1 MTQLEAAKRGIVTP
15 EMEYVAKVEGL
26 DPRVEIVIPANK
38 IHLSKNLRK
47 LTGIGKG
54 LRTKVNANLGTSFD
68 YVNVEEEKQKLLVAV
83 EAGADTVMDLSTGGD
98 FRWGYAKFLWVAFRY
113 TRRNLTP
120 RKQKVQSLT
129 LNRMTS

>member
-1 MTQLEAAKRGIVTP
+1 MLGVSPAERTLWVQYKVPFLRGSKVFPNYGIVTP
-15 EMEYVAKVEGL
+15 EMEYVARG
-26 DPRVEIVIPANK
+26 EIVIPANK

-83 EAGADTVMDLSTGGD
+83 EAGADTVMDLSTGG
-98 FRWGYAKFLWVAFRY
+98 GK
-113 TRRNLTP
+113 P
-120 RKQKVQSLT
+120 
-129 LNRMTS
+129 

>member
-1 MTQLEAAKRGIVTP
+1 MLRRLRE
-15 EMEYVAKVEGL
+15 L
-26 DPRVEIVIPANK
+26 DPRMVMEGVARGAIVIPANK
-38 IHLSKNLRK
+38 IHLSKNLKK

-98 FRWGYAKFLWVAFRY
+98 LRAI
-113 TRRNLTP
+113 
-120 RKQKVQSLT
+120 RKA
-129 LNRMTS
+129 